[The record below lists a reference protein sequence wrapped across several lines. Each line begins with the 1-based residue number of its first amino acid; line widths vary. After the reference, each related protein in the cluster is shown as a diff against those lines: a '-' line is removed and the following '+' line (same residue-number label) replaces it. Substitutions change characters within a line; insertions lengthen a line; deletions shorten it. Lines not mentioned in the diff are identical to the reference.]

1 MVKQFNQAHLSKVVD
16 VYGVKLSEIDSMKFS
31 KYLSNNPNLPA
42 PNTLQP
48 EERKQLV
55 LDFLRLQSNKISN
68 KLFYETHGVGKAK
81 YTVSYHDGKK
91 FHQDGSPFFDI
102 YICSSKQRLSAFI
115 DSLEAKGYIRGK

>member
-1 MVKQFNQAHLSKVVD
+1 MIPFDEIMNKSELINGKFVD

-55 LDFLRLQSNKISN
+55 LGFLRLKSTK
-68 KLFYETHGVGKAK
+68 
-81 YTVSYHDGKK
+81 VSR
-91 FHQDGSPFFDI
+91 P
-102 YICSSKQRLSAFI
+102 
-115 DSLEAKGYIRGK
+115 